1 MSYLL
6 DTNAV
11 SEWVKPQPNVN
22 LIRWMESVDE
32 DRTFISVVSLA
43 ELRYGIERLA
53 PGQRRNQLEN
63 WVHHDLRLRF
73 EHRVLRIDADV
84 ADEWGRTVSRCEAAG
99 RPIGVM
105 DAFLAATVQVHG
117 MTLVTRNVSHF
128 PFVQSILN
136 PWNDAAPKG

>member
-1 MSYLL
+1 MNYLL

-11 SEWVKPQPNVN
+11 SEWVKPHPNTN

-43 ELRYGIERLA
+43 ELRYGLERLA

-63 WVHHDLRLRF
+63 WLRHDLRLRF
-73 EHRVLRIDADV
+73 EYRILPINPDI

-99 RPIGVM
+99 RPVGVM
-105 DAFLAATVQVHG
+105 DAFLAATVEVHG

-128 PFVQSILN
+128 PLVKSILN
-136 PWNDAAPKG
+136 PWNSGMLKG